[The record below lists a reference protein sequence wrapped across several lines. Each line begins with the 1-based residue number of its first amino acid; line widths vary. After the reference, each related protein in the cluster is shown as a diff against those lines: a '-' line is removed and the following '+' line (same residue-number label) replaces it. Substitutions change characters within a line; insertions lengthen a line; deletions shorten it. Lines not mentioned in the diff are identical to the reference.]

1 MGEKKGAQSLWY
13 TLKGYADRGWHVI
26 FLTSKNNRNDD
37 NIGSNSIAIKRLND
51 SFFRKLS
58 QRKKIG
64 FFFRPLWWI
73 YFQIGM
79 FFLASKIVKDHEINL
94 LYGYEI
100 FGTPV
105 ARFLSLRFKIKMV
118 TRFQGTILKPKMA
131 KKLWKLRHWHHYIG
145 LKIPSDLII
154 MTNDGTEGDEVLSQ
168 LNTDMKK
175 VKFWMNGVDQ
185 EVYKPDYDVL
195 AFKNEKGL
203 TPETKILLTVSR
215 IEYWKRV
222 DRIISALPEI
232 VNNTS
237 DVRLIIV
244 GGGSEKENL
253 EKLVKKLALEKYVL
267 FTGSISHDKVSD
279 FLNSADIF
287 VSLYDLSNLGN
298 PLLEAMMCA
307 KCIVTLNNGDTG
319 DYIKNNH
326 NGILLDKKNLNRLP
340 GIISDLLL
348 DDRKRANLGTNAR
361 EFAVSNFWSW
371 EDRMDAEVKTV
382 EKLIV

>member
-1 MGEKKGAQSLWY
+1 MGEKKGAQSLWW
-13 TLKGYADRGWHVI
+13 TLKAYADRGWRVF
-26 FLTSKNNRNDD
+26 FLTSKKNRNDD
-37 NIGSNSIAIKRLND
+37 NLGSDSMAIKRLND

-79 FFLASKIVKDHEINL
+79 FILASKIVKEHGIDL

-105 ARFLSLRFKIKMV
+105 ARFLSLRFKKKIV

-215 IEYWKRV
+215 LEYWKRV

-237 DVRLIIV
+237 DVLLIIV
-244 GGGSEKENL
+244 GDGSEKENL
-253 EKLVKKLALEKYVL
+253 EKLVKELALEKYVH
-267 FTGSISHDKVSD
+267 FTGSVSYDKVSN

-348 DDRKRANLGTNAR
+348 DGRKRAYLGTNAR
-361 EFAVSNFWSW
+361 EFAVENFWSW